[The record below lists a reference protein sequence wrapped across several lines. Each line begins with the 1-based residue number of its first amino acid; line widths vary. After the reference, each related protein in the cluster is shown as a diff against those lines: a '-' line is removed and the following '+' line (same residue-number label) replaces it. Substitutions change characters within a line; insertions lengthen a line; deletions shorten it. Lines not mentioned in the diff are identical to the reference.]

1 MCIRDRKHLDDFD
14 ASDEV
19 KSFLKHDLK
28 VSINGTLPE
37 IIGAFTLGRE
47 KVIPNMFSYILP
59 AINETS
65 TSKYLITYL
74 ERHIDIDGDRHG
86 PLSMKLL
93 NASCDKKQLSLA
105 YATAIKSLELRL
117 LVWDKIYED
126 IGVDII

>member
-1 MCIRDRKHLDDFD
+1 
-14 ASDEV
+14 
-19 KSFLKHDLK
+19 
-28 VSINGTLPE
+28 
-37 IIGAFTLGRE
+37 
-47 KVIPNMFSYILP
+47 MFGYILP
-59 AINETS
+59 AIKETS

-93 NASCDKKQLSLA
+93 NASCDKKQLSHA

-126 IGVDII
+126 IKVDII

>member
-1 MCIRDRKHLDDFD
+1 
-14 ASDEV
+14 
-19 KSFLKHDLK
+19 
-28 VSINGTLPE
+28 
-37 IIGAFTLGRE
+37 
-47 KVIPNMFSYILP
+47 MFGYILP

-93 NASCDKKQLSLA
+93 NASCDEKQLSLA
-105 YATAIKSLELRL
+105 YETAIKSLELRL

-126 IGVDII
+126 IKVDII